1 MVDIDS
7 KEGGYPMRLQK
18 ELNRR
23 LQQIPSDQAAVIS
36 VSDSRL
42 GIDLHLSDW
51 NRLGCLLEGLTL
63 ERRGDAQL
71 SLDPTRIVEQI
82 TYLEESL
89 SIIET
94 EIESGRAI
102 LRSSPPRINDCSTS
116 FFEVDLDQR
125 RGLILRRYT
134 YDRDLGE
141 RFPVAAP
148 LSSATLERLISD
160 LIQLAG

>member
-1 MVDIDS
+1 M
-7 KEGGYPMRLQK
+7 GLQK

-36 VSDSRL
+36 VSDGRL

-51 NRLGCLLEGLTL
+51 NRLGCLLEGLAL

-71 SLDPTRIVEQI
+71 SLDPTRIVGKV

-94 EIESGRAI
+94 EIETGRAV
-102 LRSSPPRINDCSTS
+102 LRSSPPRISGSTTS
-116 FFEVDLDQR
+116 FFEVDLNQR
-125 RGLILRRYT
+125 RGLTLRRYS
-134 YDRDLGE
+134 YDRDLGG
-141 RFPVAAP
+141 RFPIVIP
-148 LSSATLERLISD
+148 LSSATLERLIND